1 MISNPFLRPRLHLL
15 LALGIVLP
23 LHLFAQVPALI
34 VNQGRLFDGQQM
46 LDGEFTLVSRIYTNA
61 TEGTFLFEDT
71 SRVRVSDGYYTTYI
85 GANPTFGSLEEALAT
100 GEAYIEVSAD
110 GVVFPPRELIPAV
123 GFAIRAGEADALRG
137 GTVGADMLARGAV
150 TTEALAHDTVTE
162 DKLAPE
168 LRAEL
173 ERLARAVDEGAA
185 ETERARSRGLR
196 VEPRAESPNLIGGHV
211 ANQAGMDT
219 DGAVVS
225 GGGTIDQPNVAA
237 GRFSVV
243 GGGLGNLASGAR
255 ATVAGGRQN
264 VAGGNTA
271 FVGGGF
277 RNEATAAY
285 AVVAGGYE
293 NEASGYVAG
302 VASGW
307 RNQAS
312 GDVAAIGGGQE
323 NRALGAASVV
333 PGGWMNCAEGF
344 AAAAGGG
351 FQNLASGDFAVVGGG
366 SNNVASGAY
375 AVIPGGAA
383 NTAAGRAGVA
393 MGSAAH
399 ADHDG
404 TFVWADT
411 AGGEFRSTGEGQF
424 LIRAGGNVGID
435 TSSPDEK
442 LTVAGNVAPAQDGAH
457 QLGTETA
464 RWQRLHLDG
473 EIEHGERLLIVS
485 HGATNAAF
493 LADGT
498 VYLPGR
504 VVLGELQGDG
514 AGLTG
519 VTASVIGAGSV
530 TDESVHAD
538 AAIDPTKI
546 AGIALT
552 ADTLFD
558 GDVEGD
564 VSNLVLRPGAVRSEA
579 IADGAVSERKLATR
593 SVTSRHLQDGAV
605 TAAKL
610 DAQLLEQFDSAQGAW
625 SLSGN
630 EIVGAEESFLG
641 TINAMPFELRVDGRR
656 ALRIDPTEAAP
667 NWVAG
672 YEQNSAAGAVV
683 GATIGG
689 GGGAEEKAHRV
700 TGNHGTIAGGLGNTV
715 ANEYATIGGGI
726 NNTAAGSASTV
737 AGGWK
742 NTASDLNATIGGGQD
757 NVAAGSAAT
766 VGGGLNNRA
775 DGAYATVPGGTDN
788 VVQGDYGFAAGR
800 GARAMHDG
808 AFVWADSRDG
818 AFASTAPNQVLLRAA
833 GNVGID
839 TANPAE
845 KLTVAGNVAPDASDR
860 HDLGSGARRWRTL
873 FLSSHIDY
881 AGDMKWVSGTES
893 RLSLDGDG
901 NMVVQ
906 GSVRASTF
914 VGDGSGLSGLSGEGL
929 RAGSITD
936 LQVSPLAAIDP
947 RKIAGIALTEA
958 TRFGGDLDGDFRSL
972 AIRDGAVRGAKL
984 ADGAVTSAK
993 IRPGSITA
1001 EHLTDELL
1009 ASLHTVPDAWG
1020 LGGNSGTRSQRDFIG
1035 TLDNE
1040 AMELRV
1046 NGRRALRLE
1055 PTSGSP
1061 NLLGGDPQNEVRRGS
1076 VGAAVLS
1083 GGSRAN
1089 PNRAAGNYAVVA
1101 GGVGNRADDEY
1112 ATVGGGFGNQA
1123 TGFDATISGGQDNV
1137 AAGSGSVISG
1147 GFTNLASG
1155 SFASIGGGA
1164 ANRVGGNVAAVSG
1177 GFSNVADGGYAAV
1190 PGGAQNEAL
1199 GDYSFASGRRAKARH
1214 PGAWVWADSRDED
1227 FASTRGDQFLI
1238 RASGG
1243 VGIGLNNPQHM
1254 LHLAGGAFSDGRVW
1268 ASASD
1273 EALKDDFLPVD
1284 AAELLDRLA
1293 RLRITSWRYR
1303 DDARGTRHLGPTAQ
1317 DFQDA
1322 FGFGDDPRTIASVDA
1337 QGVALAAIQELYRRN
1352 EDLSQENRELRD
1364 RLALIE
1370 QRLNQLLAP

>member
-1 MISNPFLRPRLHLL
+1 MIFIPSPLSKTALF
-15 LALGIVLP
+15 LALLVCLP
-23 LHLFAQVPALI
+23 WSMEAQVPALI
-34 VNQGRLFDGQQM
+34 PNQGRLFDGQQM
-46 LDGEFTLVSRIYTNA
+46 IDGEVTLVLRVFTNA

-71 SRVRVSDGYYTTYI
+71 SRVQVTDGYYSTYL
-85 GANPTFGSLEEALAT
+85 GDNPTFGSLQEALAT
-100 GEAYIEVSAD
+100 GEAYVEVSAD
-110 GVVFPPRELIPAV
+110 GVVFPPRELVPSV

-137 GTVGADMLARGAV
+137 GVVGAGLLAAGAV
-150 TTEALAHDTVTE
+150 TSVALAHDVVTE
-162 DKLAPE
+162 DHLAPE

-173 ERLARAVDEGAA
+173 ERLSEAIGGGAA
-185 ETERARSRGLR
+185 DEERMRSRGLR

-211 ANQAGMDT
+211 SNQAGMET

-237 GRFSVV
+237 GRFSAV

-255 ATVAGGRQN
+255 ATVGGGRQN

-277 RNEATAAY
+277 RNEANAAY
-285 AVVAGGYE
+285 SVVGGGYE
-293 NEASGYVAG
+293 NQAAGYVAG
-302 VASGW
+302 VAAGW

-312 GDVAAIGGGQE
+312 GDVSAIGGGQE
-323 NRALGAASVV
+323 NRATGAASVV
-333 PGGWMNCAEGF
+333 PGGWMNRAEGF
-344 AAAAGGG
+344 TAAVGGG
-351 FQNLASGDFAVVGGG
+351 FQNVASGDFAVVGGG

-393 MGSAAH
+393 MGAGAH

-404 TFVWADT
+404 AFVWADA
-411 AGGEFRSTGEGQF
+411 AGGDFRSTREGQF

-435 TSSPDEK
+435 TATPGEK
-442 LTVAGNVAPAQDGAH
+442 LTVAGNVAPAQDGLH
-457 QLGTETA
+457 TLGTEGA

-473 EIEHGERLLIVS
+473 EIEHGGPLFIVS
-485 HGATNAAF
+485 GGATNAVF

-498 VYLPGR
+498 VYFPGNM
-504 VVLGELQGDG
+504 VVGELAGDG
-514 AGLTG
+514 SGLTG
-519 VTASVIGAGSV
+519 VTATVISAGAIA
-530 TDESVHAD
+530 DEAIRAD

-546 AGIALT
+546 AGVALT
-552 ADTLFD
+552 ADTLFA

-564 VSNLVLRPGAVRSEA
+564 VSNLVLRPGAVGREA
-579 IADGAVSERKLATR
+579 LADGAVGDQKLA
-593 SVTSRHLQDGAV
+593 SGAVAARHLRDGAV

-610 DAQLLEQFDSAQGAW
+610 DARVLEQFAGAGDAW
-625 SLSGN
+625 SLQGN
-630 EIVGAEESFLG
+630 EVAGGEEVFIG
-641 TINAMPFELRVDGRR
+641 TINAMPFEVRVDGRR
-656 ALRIDPTEAAP
+656 ALRVDPTDDAP
-667 NWVAG
+667 NLVGGSEQNIVAG
-672 YEQNSAAGAVV
+672 SVV

-689 GGGAEEKAHRV
+689 GGGAEDKANRV
-700 TGNHGTIAGGLGNTV
+700 TGSHGTIAGGLGNTV

-742 NTASDLNATIGGGQD
+742 NTASDLNTTIGGGQD
-757 NVAAGSAAT
+757 NVAGGSAAT
-766 VGGGLNNRA
+766 VGGGFNNRA
-775 DGAYATVPGGTDN
+775 DGDYATVPGGTDN
-788 VVQGDYGFAAGR
+788 VAQGDYGFAAGR
-800 GARAMHDG
+800 GARAAHDG
-808 AFVWADSRDG
+808 AFVWADSREG
-818 AFASTAPNQVLLRAA
+818 PFASTAPNQVLLRAA

-839 TANPAE
+839 TTNPAE

-860 HDLGSGARRWRTL
+860 HDLGAGARRWRTL

-881 AGDMKWVSGTES
+881 AGELKWVSGTES

-906 GSVRASTF
+906 GAVRASTF
-914 VGDGSGLSGLSGEGL
+914 VGDGAGLSGLSGEGL

-936 LQVSPLAAIDP
+936 LQVSPLAALDP

-984 ADGAVTSAK
+984 ADGAVTAAK
-993 IRPGSITA
+993 IRPGSVTA
-1001 EHLTDELL
+1001 EHLADDVL
-1009 ASLHTVPDAWG
+1009 ASLGAAPDVWG
-1020 LGGNSGTRSQRDFIG
+1020 LSGNSGTRSQRDFIG

-1040 AMELRV
+1040 ALELRV
-1046 NGRRALRLE
+1046 NGRRAFRLE

-1061 NLLGGDPQNEVRRGS
+1061 NLLGGDPQNEVQRGA

-1089 PNRAAGNYAVVA
+1089 PNRAAGNYAVVV
-1101 GGVGNRADDEY
+1101 GGVGNRAEDEY
-1112 ATVGGGFGNQA
+1112 ATVGGGFGNRA

-1155 SFASIGGGA
+1155 SFTAIGGGA
-1164 ANRVGGNVAAVSG
+1164 ANRVGGNVAAVGG

-1214 PGAWVWADSRDED
+1214 AGAWVWADSRDED

-1238 RASGG
+1238 RATGG
-1243 VGIGLNNPQHM
+1243 VGIGLNNPQHA
-1254 LHLAGGAFSDGRVW
+1254 LHLAGGAYSDGRVW

-1273 EALKDDFLPVD
+1273 EALKEEFSPID
-1284 AAELLDRLA
+1284 AAELLNRLA
-1293 RLRITSWRYR
+1293 QLRITSWRYR
-1303 DDARGTRHLGPTAQ
+1303 DDADGARHVGPTAQ
-1317 DFQDA
+1317 DFREA
-1322 FGFGDDPRTIASVDA
+1322 FGFGDDARAIASVDA
-1337 QGVALAAIQELYRRN
+1337 QGVALAAIQELHRRN
-1352 EDLSQENRELRD
+1352 EDLSRENRDLRD
-1364 RLALIE
+1364 RLAAIE
-1370 QRLNQLLAP
+1370 ERLNRVTGP